1 MRGASRYRS
10 FTAFKSLRWCLE
22 SIKRESRI
30 SAALIEPLQSD
41 INVKWTQKLR
51 FPFACFVCGY
61 LLPPFSP
68 APLQPLHHPLHSS
81 GYSRLHA
88 RKLVYGRTFC
98 SYFLTSFKR
107 PRGMGLLGYTF
118 LYVFIPGYDI

>member
-1 MRGASRYRS
+1 MRGGSRYRS

-22 SIKRESRI
+22 SIKRESQI

-51 FPFACFVCGY
+51 FPFCLFRMRLSFA
-61 LLPPFSP
+61 S
-68 APLQPLHHPLHSS
+68 LQPNPITSPS
-81 GYSRLHA
+81 PPTRSNGYSRLHA

-98 SYFLTSFKR
+98 SYFLASFKR
-107 PRGMGLLGYTF
+107 LRGMGLLGYTF